1 MSGIQSSIN
10 KLVAGVI
17 GAQEAKFALA
27 QKSMDTEKAEI
38 DRNVAKAWNQ
48 TNRVVERL
56 QNLDIEMQKKAT
68 NVANRKIQALDTQ
81 RKSYKK
87 RLQKK
92 MNRRDM

>member
-10 KLVAGVI
+10 KLVAGVV

-27 QKSMDTEKAEI
+27 QKAMDTEKAEI
-38 DRNVAKAWNQ
+38 DRNVAKSWSQ
-48 TNRVVERL
+48 TNRVIERL